1 MSAWLDL
8 LSPRFNFLIADFET
22 RCHRELRPALRQIAL
37 LTQFAI
43 TNETSNT
50 IQDVAA
56 NVESQSL
63 RLSYN
68 QLTNLQKTS
77 QRPLQTS
84 PRQKSPKSNRE
95 PQNRPLSPWNNLLAS
110 HPRRP
115 HRPVPTPHS
124 TRQEIH
130 QEERHPPIRRCCISG
145 ILLREERCFITS
157 LWIE

>member
-1 MSAWLDL
+1 MG
-8 LSPRFNFLIADFET
+8 
-22 RCHRELRPALRQIAL
+22 RQIAL

-56 NVESQSL
+56 N
-63 RLSYN
+63 
-68 QLTNLQKTS
+68 KTS

-95 PQNRPLSPWNNLLAS
+95 PQN
-110 HPRRP
+110 RP